1 MTLSL
6 FLRYLLFFI
15 YKYEINNF
23 AEKKRKITCSS
34 SMKHAAITKTKVID
48 TRYCI
53 KRKMRTNDSSLNKV
67 FSSNFPSMTDTLR
80 TEGAMAKMLW
90 Q

>member
-1 MTLSL
+1 
-6 FLRYLLFFI
+6 
-15 YKYEINNF
+15 
-23 AEKKRKITCSS
+23 
-34 SMKHAAITKTKVID
+34 MKHAAITKTKVID